1 MCYGPEGSIQW
12 DAEDLCPVACRCW
25 LLQQWDAEDLCPVA
39 CRCWLL
45 QQWDA
50 EDLCPVACRCWLLQ
64 QWDAEDLCPVA
75 CSRLLQQPGC
85 WMSSTFGSDC
95 SPREE
100 GAGQPYTGAG
110 TTTSMRSGDMDLSPT
125 DEMPPDS
132 KWEERLHDPHPSD
145 YSSTRG
151 KRGHSKRGDNPS
163 SPSDSGGSSNSEE
176 MTEKKARTTK
186 RAARRRKGVSA
197 RERNI
202 RRLESNERERQRMH
216 SLNDAFQELREVIP
230 HVNLDRKLSKIE
242 TLTLAKNYIK
252 ALTNVICEI
261 RGESPPYR
269 LSAVKDNLQPAA
281 KSDNEGSDN
290 EAHEDESMSVESLQP
305 PFAHYS
311 NTDIQ

>member
-1 MCYGPEGSIQW
+1 
-12 DAEDLCPVACRCW
+12 
-25 LLQQWDAEDLCPVA
+25 
-39 CRCWLL
+39 
-45 QQWDA
+45 
-50 EDLCPVACRCWLLQ
+50 
-64 QWDAEDLCPVA
+64 
-75 CSRLLQQPGC
+75 
-85 WMSSTFGSDC
+85 
-95 SPREE
+95 
-100 GAGQPYTGAG
+100 
-110 TTTSMRSGDMDLSPT
+110 MRSGDMDLSPT

-132 KWEERLHDPHPSD
+132 SKWEDRLHDEPHTSD
-145 YSSTRG
+145 YTNTRG
-151 KRGHSKRGDNPS
+151 KRGHSKRGAGDNPS

-269 LSAVKDNLQPAA
+269 LSAVKDNLQPA

-290 EAHEDESMSVESLQP
+290 EPQEDESMSVESLQP
-305 PFAHYS
+305 PFAHYNS
-311 NTDIQ
+311 SSIESSSFHQ

>member
-1 MCYGPEGSIQW
+1 
-12 DAEDLCPVACRCW
+12 
-25 LLQQWDAEDLCPVA
+25 
-39 CRCWLL
+39 
-45 QQWDA
+45 
-50 EDLCPVACRCWLLQ
+50 
-64 QWDAEDLCPVA
+64 
-75 CSRLLQQPGC
+75 
-85 WMSSTFGSDC
+85 
-95 SPREE
+95 
-100 GAGQPYTGAG
+100 
-110 TTTSMRSGDMDLSPT
+110 MRSGDMDLSPT

-132 KWEERLHDPHPSD
+132 KWEEDRLHDPNTSD
-145 YSSTRG
+145 YTNTRG

-216 SLNDAFQELREVIP
+216 SLNDAFQDLREVIP

-261 RGESPPYR
+261 RGENAPYR
-269 LSAVKDNLQPAA
+269 LAAVKDNLQPA

-290 EAHEDESMSVESLQP
+290 DNDNDAPEDESMSVESLQP
-305 PFAHYS
+305 SFANYNSSSVESTSFH
-311 NTDIQ
+311 Q